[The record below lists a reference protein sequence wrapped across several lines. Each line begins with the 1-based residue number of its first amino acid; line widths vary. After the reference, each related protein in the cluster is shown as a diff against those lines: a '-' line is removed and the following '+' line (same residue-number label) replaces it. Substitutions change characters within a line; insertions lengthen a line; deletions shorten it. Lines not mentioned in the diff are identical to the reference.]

1 MWHHTDRQDKI
12 RITCSVELISQQI
25 DRPTERHQPF
35 HHEISHPSH
44 IAYSLIDIIK
54 YTKQETR
61 DMFVTYLR
69 VEKAYIDTALPT
81 THSSVWKTIIH
92 IYTRPTLSQS
102 TRSATGKNLNSV
114 KCTVEHCKCHN
125 FNLCNAIKSDISSIH
140 SDISSIHSTKNW
152 QMITNDHRKEI
163 YISIKWSEK
172 YFQYTA

>member
-1 MWHHTDRQDKI
+1 MKCQCYANRKSVTISNWHAFLPTCPIYHYICRYDLGITPSDAKNQSHRRQKNEGKARNAEKIQQSTFMWHHTDRQDKI
-12 RITCSVELISQQI
+12 RITCTVELISQQI

-92 IYTRPTLSQS
+92 L
-102 TRSATGKNLNSV
+102 
-114 KCTVEHCKCHN
+114 H
-125 FNLCNAIKSDISSIH
+125 
-140 SDISSIHSTKNW
+140 
-152 QMITNDHRKEI
+152 
-163 YISIKWSEK
+163 
-172 YFQYTA
+172 